1 MARGYVVRDY
11 VKGVGDLN
19 KNLIEDLTHG
29 REGRGV
35 GGRAWHGYATFLD
48 IEEKL
53 SFIWHRRK
61 ELDV

>member
-1 MARGYVVRDY
+1 MARGYVVVRDY

-35 GGRAWHGYATFLD
+35 GGGHDMAMLLF
-48 IEEKL
+48 
-53 SFIWHRRK
+53 
-61 ELDV
+61 